1 MFIKIGDADINDR
14 PKIAFQEKP
23 CSEEYGFFLDNL
35 PCLCYNTNKC
45 SYFQEGKMGKDSCGT
60 GDEKVKK
67 GKKHNKHTLGEDGDM
82 TVHKNKF
89 GFVEIENP
97 VYYNNN
103 YYHAPP
109 QFLMRKATPE
119 ERREMVVNYIIR
131 RNGKPISIDNLA
143 NKLAVSKRTIQ
154 LLMKSLKD
162 EGLID
167 VQPTFDK
174 CGKQRHNSYR
184 YIGPPVEKFGS
195 GLTIGM
201 LYDVKNRAGFRDWD
215 WEEYS
220 YKNKGYF
227 DLQDLYISKSHRRKT
242 RGRYLEHFKKDESA
256 CIRKPKYLAIRYRH
270 YISQKDGKET
280 PVEYIRINYKTGEVY
295 DSRPGELSSDGTK
308 KFKIDFAEREI
319 AFTLFGIPF
328 GGVLEGSEDNPKI
341 TIFNLRTK
349 ETYAQFTYW
358 GENYL
363 YFVWDAEDD
372 DREENLIVHGEF
384 ASK

>member
-1 MFIKIGDADINDR
+1 
-14 PKIAFQEKP
+14 
-23 CSEEYGFFLDNL
+23 
-35 PCLCYNTNKC
+35 
-45 SYFQEGKMGKDSCGT
+45 
-60 GDEKVKK
+60 
-67 GKKHNKHTLGEDGDM
+67 M

-97 VYYNNN
+97 VYYDNN

-131 RNGKPISIDNLA
+131 RNGKPINIDNLA

-227 DLQDLYISKSHRRKT
+227 DLQDLYISKSHRRET
-242 RGRYLEHFKKDESA
+242 RGRYLRHFKKDESA
-256 CIRKPKYLAIRYRH
+256 CIRNPKYLAIRYRH
-270 YISQKDGKET
+270 FISQKDGKET
-280 PVEYIRINYKTGEVY
+280 PVEYIRINYKTGELY
-295 DSRPGELSSDGTK
+295 DCRPGELSSDGTK

-341 TIFNLRTK
+341 TIFNLRTE

-363 YFVWDAEDD
+363 HFVWDAEDD
-372 DREENLIVHGEF
+372 DREENLIIYGEF

>member
-1 MFIKIGDADINDR
+1 M
-14 PKIAFQEKP
+14 EK
-23 CSEEYGFFLDNL
+23 N
-35 PCLCYNTNKC
+35 
-45 SYFQEGKMGKDSCGT
+45 SCGT
-60 GDEKVKK
+60 GEEKVKK
-67 GKKHNKHTLGEDGDM
+67 RKRHNKHTLGEPGDM

-103 YYHAPP
+103 YNYSPP

-143 NKLAVSKRTIQ
+143 DKLAVSKRTIQ
-154 LLMKSLKD
+154 LLMKSLRD

-174 CGKQRHNSYR
+174 WGKQRHNSYR
-184 YIGPPVEKFGS
+184 YIGPSVEKFGS

-220 YKNKGYF
+220 YKNKGCF
-227 DLQDLYISKSHRRKT
+227 DLQDLYISKSHRRKA
-242 RGRYLEHFKKDESA
+242 RGKYLEHFKKDESA
-256 CIRKPKYLAIRYRH
+256 CIRNPKYLAIRYSH
-270 YISQKDGKET
+270 FISKKDGKET

-295 DSRPGELSSDGTK
+295 DCRPGGLSSDGTK
-308 KFKIDFAEREI
+308 KFKIDFTEREI

-341 TIFNLRTK
+341 TIFNLRTE

-363 YFVWDAEDD
+363 HFVWDAEDD
-372 DREENLIVHGEF
+372 DREENLIIHGEF
-384 ASK
+384 TSK

>member
-1 MFIKIGDADINDR
+1 MSAKRVLFLIV
-14 PKIAFQEKP
+14 
-23 CSEEYGFFLDNL
+23 LDNNVSI
-35 PCLCYNTNKC
+35 CYNTNKC
-45 SYFQEGKMGKDSCGT
+45 SHLEREMEKNSCGT
-60 GDEKVKK
+60 GEEKVKK
-67 GKKHNKHTLGEDGDM
+67 RKRHNKHTLGEPGDM

-103 YYHAPP
+103 YNHAPP

-143 NKLAVSKRTIQ
+143 DKLAVSKRTIQ

-174 CGKQRHNSYR
+174 WGKQRHNSYR

-227 DLQDLYISKSHRRKT
+227 DLQDLYISKSQRRKV
-242 RGRYLEHFKKDESA
+242 RGRYLRHFKKDESA
-256 CIRKPKYLAIRYRH
+256 CIRNPKYLAIRYSH
-270 YISQKDGKET
+270 FISKKDGKET

-295 DSRPGELSSDGTK
+295 DCRPGGLSSDGTK
-308 KFKIDFAEREI
+308 KFKIDFTEREI
-319 AFTLFGIPF
+319 AFTLFGIQF

-341 TIFNLRTK
+341 TIFNLRTE
-349 ETYAQFTYW
+349 ETYTRFTYW

-363 YFVWDAEDD
+363 HFVWDAEDD
-372 DREENLIVHGEF
+372 DREENLIIHGEF
-384 ASK
+384 TSK

>member
-1 MFIKIGDADINDR
+1 
-14 PKIAFQEKP
+14 
-23 CSEEYGFFLDNL
+23 
-35 PCLCYNTNKC
+35 
-45 SYFQEGKMGKDSCGT
+45 
-60 GDEKVKK
+60 
-67 GKKHNKHTLGEDGDM
+67 M
-82 TVHKNKF
+82 TIHKNKF

-103 YYHAPP
+103 YFHAPP

-131 RNGKPISIDNLA
+131 RNGKPISLDNLA
-143 NKLAVSKRTIQ
+143 NKLALSKRTIQ

-174 CGKQRHNSYR
+174 RGKQRHNSYR
-184 YIGPPVEKFGS
+184 YIGSPTEKFGS

-201 LYDVKNRAGFRDWD
+201 LYDVQNRAGFRDWD

-227 DLQDLYISKSHRRKT
+227 DLQDLYISKSHRRTT
-242 RGRYLEHFKKDESA
+242 RAKYLERFRKGEA
-256 CIRKPKYLAIRYRH
+256 GCIRKPKYLAIRYSH
-270 YISQKDGKET
+270 FISKRDKKKLPEQ
-280 PVEYIRINYKTGEVY
+280 YIRLNYKPDDLY
-295 DSRPGELSSDGTK
+295 DCCSEGLPSHGTK

-328 GGVLEGSEDNPKI
+328 GGILEGSEENPKI
-341 TIFNLRTK
+341 TVFDRSTQ

-363 YFVWDAEDD
+363 HFVRDMDGD
-372 DREENLIVHGEF
+372 KEEHLSIFGEF
-384 ASK
+384 TSK

>member
-1 MFIKIGDADINDR
+1 M
-14 PKIAFQEKP
+14 EK
-23 CSEEYGFFLDNL
+23 N
-35 PCLCYNTNKC
+35 N
-45 SYFQEGKMGKDSCGT
+45 CGA
-60 GDEKVKK
+60 GEEKVKK
-67 GKKHNKHTLGEDGDM
+67 RKRHNKHTLGEPGDM

-97 VYYNNN
+97 VYYDNN

-131 RNGKPISIDNLA
+131 RNGKPISLDNLA

-154 LLMKSLKD
+154 LLMRRLKD

-174 CGKQRHNSYR
+174 WGKQRHNSYR
-184 YIGPPVEKFGS
+184 YIGPPGEKFGS

-220 YKNKGYF
+220 YKNKGCF
-227 DLQDLYISKSHRRKT
+227 DLQDLYISKSYRRKV
-242 RGRYLEHFKKDESA
+242 RGRYLKHFKKDESA
-256 CIRKPKYLAIRYRH
+256 CIRNPKYLAIRYRH
-270 YISQKDGKET
+270 FISTKDGKET
-280 PVEYIRINYKTGEVY
+280 PIEYIRINYKTGEVY

-328 GGVLEGSEDNPKI
+328 GGILEGSENNPKI